1 MDVTFLLGTI
11 AAVLTSLSFVPQA
24 IKTVRSGDTRA
35 ISLPMY
41 VVFVIGIVVWLIYGF
56 LLWEIPII
64 LANTLTLIFSSIIL
78 GVKLRNYAR
87 GER

>member
-1 MDVTFLLGTI
+1 MELTFILGSI
-11 AAVLTSLSFVPQA
+11 AALLTSLSFLPQA

-41 VVFVIGIVVWLIYGF
+41 VVFVVGVSVWLVYGI
-56 LLWEIPII
+56 LLWEIPIM
-64 LANTLTLIFSSIIL
+64 LANLLTLIFSSIIL
-78 GVKLRNYAR
+78 GVKLRNYWR